1 MNLHTGARV
10 TNCFGK
16 RSEGLG
22 VDSVPVREEEAA
34 RKGYLAE
41 STLEKRPANGALR
54 GRYYH
59 CPTRRRTRPG
69 KPSSDGNRL
78 YEAVRTVVSRTAEQ
92 AGN

>member
-1 MNLHTGARV
+1 M
-10 TNCFGK
+10 
-16 RSEGLG
+16 G
-22 VDSVPVREEEAA
+22 VDSVPVREGEAA

-78 YEAVRTVVSRTAEQ
+78 YEAVRTVVSRTEEQ